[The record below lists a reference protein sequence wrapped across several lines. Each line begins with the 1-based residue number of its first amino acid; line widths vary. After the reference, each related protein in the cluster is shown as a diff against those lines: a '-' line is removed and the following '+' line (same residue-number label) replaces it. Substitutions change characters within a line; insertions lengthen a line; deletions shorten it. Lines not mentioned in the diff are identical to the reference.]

1 MALML
6 STKIFILYFKD
17 YPLVN
22 SVREVNKTI
31 TPVWGISGD
40 INVDYGIVIYFWLLI
55 REMITETSI

>member
-22 SVREVNKTI
+22 SVREVNKPI

-55 REMITETSI
+55 REMKKETSI